1 MMPDRVLHPPSAE
14 FPVGADHHGS
24 MLGRPYRQRVIG
36 RGREPYLARGQTLV
50 PVTPQHPADRGID
63 IVIQQ
68 EAHYPAAARS
78 RDASA
83 TSAALKSGNASKI
96 APVS

>member
-1 MMPDRVLHPPSAE
+1 M
-14 FPVGADHHGS
+14 
-24 MLGRPYRQRVIG
+24 
-36 RGREPYLARGQTLV
+36 
-50 PVTPQHPADRGID
+50 PVTPQHPADRSVD
-63 IVIQQ
+63 IMIKQ

-83 TSAALKSGNASKI
+83 TSAALRSGNASKI